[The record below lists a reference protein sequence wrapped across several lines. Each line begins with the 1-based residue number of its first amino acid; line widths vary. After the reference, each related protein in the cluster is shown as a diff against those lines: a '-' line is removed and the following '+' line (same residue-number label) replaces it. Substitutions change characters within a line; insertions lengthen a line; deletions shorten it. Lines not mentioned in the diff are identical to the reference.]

1 MLELK
6 SGKYKR
12 TIVRLWQ
19 YAAAG
24 LGLFILYIVAV
35 SFNFFWLFG
44 PMPDLKTLENPR
56 SEVASELI
64 SEDGKS
70 LGKYFFENRA
80 PVEFDQV
87 SPNLVKALLA
97 TEDARFVKHS
107 GIDLR
112 SLFRVVKGVVTGHS
126 GSGGGSTLTQQV
138 AKNLFQTRSEKYS
151 GLLGKVPLVRTV
163 IVKTKEWVLSVILE
177 KKYTKRE
184 IMMMYLNTVSFG
196 NNTYGLKVAARTY
209 FNKDT
214 WDLDVHEAAL
224 LVGMLQNPS
233 LYNPRR
239 FPQNVLNRR
248 NTVLDQMHKYE
259 FISAEKHAA
268 AREKPLSLNFTIESH
283 NTGTAPYFREGMRG
297 YLKELVSQY
306 NDDNGTDYDLYT
318 SGLRIYTTIDSRMQ
332 TYMEAAVWDHMKTQ
346 QKLFFEHWKDRNP
359 WTDQNGKEIQGFV
372 ERAVRISPR
381 FINLKKELGEE
392 AAWKIMRTP
401 YKMKVFSYDGEK
413 TMMMSPIDSIKY
425 YKHFLHTGMVSTDPR
440 NGHVKAWVGGVD
452 FKYFK
457 YDHVKQGSRQPGSTF
472 KPFVYLSA
480 LDRDFL
486 TACDHV
492 VDRPVTFTTADGVPG
507 GWTPKNANGSYSYAS
522 LSLRQAIG
530 KSVNSVSAHLMK
542 RMNEASRNGAD
553 MAGPKLVIDY
563 AHKLGITSE
572 LDAKPALCLGI
583 SDVSVYEMVGAYSTF
598 ASNGRR
604 TEPMTILRIEDRF
617 GNLLQEFFPK
627 SSQEIRENMAYTM
640 LYLMRGAVEDPGGTA
655 GRLRSYGVTED
666 NEIAAKTGTTS
677 NYSDG
682 WFMGITSNL
691 VTGIWVGGEDRSI
704 HFRTIA
710 YGQGGRIALP
720 AWGLYMQKVYAD
732 PTLVQYR
739 KSKFEKP
746 VNFRLDCGGVYTDS
760 TDTYVPPSL
769 SDDEGV
775 LF

>member
-6 SGKYKR
+6 SGKYKK
-12 TIVRLWQ
+12 TIVRLWRF
-19 YAAAG
+19 AALG
-24 LGLFILYIVAV
+24 VGLFILYIVAV

-44 PMPDLKTLENPR
+44 PMPDLKTLENPK

-70 LGKYFFENRA
+70 IGKYFFENRA

-112 SLFRVVKGVVTGHS
+112 SLFRVAKGVVTGNS

-138 AKNLFQTRSEKYS
+138 AKNLFETRSEKYS
-151 GLLGKVPLVRTV
+151 GALGKVPLVRTV
-163 IVKTKEWVLSVILE
+163 IVKTKEWILSVILE
-177 KKYTKRE
+177 RKYTKRE

-248 NTVLDQMHKYE
+248 NTVLDQMQKYG
-259 FISAEKHAA
+259 FISADKYASA
-268 AREKPLSLNFTIESH
+268 KEKPLSLNFTIESH
-283 NTGTAPYFREGMRG
+283 NTGTAPYFRESMRG
-297 YLKELVSQY
+297 YLKEWVNQY
-306 NDDNGTDYDLYT
+306 NDENGTDYDLYT

-332 TYMEAAVWDHMKTQ
+332 SYMEEAVWEHMKTQ
-346 QKLFFEHWKDRNP
+346 QALFMEHWKGRNP
-359 WTDQNGKEIQGFV
+359 WIDQNGKEIQGFI
-372 ERAVRISPR
+372 ERAVRVSPR
-381 FINLKKELGEE
+381 FINLKKEVGEE
-392 AAWKIMRTP
+392 EAWKIMRTP

-413 TMMMSPIDSIKY
+413 TMTMSPIDSIKY

-457 YDHVKQGSRQPGSTF
+457 YDHVKQSARQPGSTF
-472 KPFVYLSA
+472 KPFVYVSA
-480 LDRDFL
+480 LDRNFL
-486 TACDHV
+486 TPCDHV
-492 VDRPVTFTTADGVPG
+492 VDRPVTFTLADGVPG
-507 GWTPKNANGSYSYAS
+507 GWTPKNANGRYSYAS

-530 KSVNSVSAHLMK
+530 KSVNSVSAYLMK
-542 RMNEASRNGAD
+542 QVK
-553 MAGPKLVIDY
+553 PTTVVDY

-572 LDAKPALCLGI
+572 LDAKPSLCLGI
-583 SDVSVYEMVGAYSTF
+583 SDVSVYEMVGAYCTF
-598 ASNGRR
+598 ANKGHR

-627 SSQEIRENMAYTM
+627 ANQELSENMAYTM

-655 GRLRSYGVTED
+655 GRLHSYGVTSG

-682 WFMGITSNL
+682 WFMGMTSNL
-691 VTGIWVGGEDRSI
+691 VTGIWVGGEDRST
-704 HFRTIA
+704 HFRTMA

-739 KSKFEKP
+739 KSTFEKP

-760 TDTYVPPSL
+760 TNTYVPPSL